1 MSRFIPEDTIRDIRD
16 KADIHEVISGYVQL
30 KKSGNRWKGL
40 CPFHQE
46 KTPSFIVS
54 TDNQAF
60 HCFGCGVGG
69 NVFSFIME
77 KEKVDFLEAAHILAD
92 RYNILIPET
101 NTEIEHEAVN
111 SKDRLYKLH
120 ALIAELYNKNLFT
133 ISGKDGLEYLKQRG
147 FTEEVIKQFNIGFAP
162 DSWDY
167 VIKQA
172 RIYDYTEEELI
183 VSGLV
188 VKKEENK
195 NIYDRFR
202 NRIIFPIWN
211 ERSKIIAFSARTIE
225 KNPTGGKYVNSPETP
240 IFKKSRVLYALPIAK
255 PHFLEKKFAILCEGQ
270 IDVIAM
276 HRAGFNNTVAPQG
289 TAFTEEQARLL
300 KRYTNT
306 VYICFDGDTAGINA
320 TLKAIDIFL
329 PLNIE
334 VKVIPL
340 PSGEDPDTIFNKYGK
355 EKIEEYINKAS
366 EFFTFIFDH
375 LQKEINILTPH
386 GKSKMVNSFIKTIL
400 KIENSVLR
408 TSYASVLA
416 NKLSIPESTVFSE
429 LNKTQRDNKFRGRN
443 TENYKKAEIKEEK
456 EDIVQIKPI
465 NTMIAKAEE
474 ELLELAILHGDVG
487 RRLEEELPHD
497 LISETPIGNALN
509 IAISQTINGEWEYIK
524 EKLNFFLNEKP
535 DKTLTKILAAP
546 TEYPKSFDYNKAVFE
561 CLSKIKKHFLNI
573 KITEL
578 MTKLKVSTNEERQN
592 LLKEITELQ
601 KEKLK
606 TK

>member
-1 MSRFIPEDTIRDIRD
+1 MSRYIPEDTIRDIRD
-16 KADIHEVISGYVQL
+16 KSDIYEVISGYVQL

-46 KTPSFIVS
+46 KTPSFIVNA
-54 TDNQAF
+54 DNQAF

-101 NTEIEHEAVN
+101 NDYSEPEQVN
-111 SKDRLYKLH
+111 SKERLYKLH
-120 ALIAELYNKNLFT
+120 TLFAELYNKNLFSP
-133 ISGKDGLEYLKQRG
+133 SGKIGLEYLKQRG

-162 DSWDY
+162 ESWDY

-172 RIYDYTEEELI
+172 RMYKYSEDELI
-183 VSGLV
+183 ASGLV
-188 VKKEENK
+188 VQKEESQ

-225 KNPTGGKYVNSPETP
+225 NNPTGGKYVNSPETP

-255 PHFLEKKFAILCEGQ
+255 PHFQEKKFAILCEGQ

-276 HRAGFNNTVAPQG
+276 HRAGFNNAVAPQG

-300 KRYTNT
+300 KRYTNS
-306 VYICFDGDTAGINA
+306 VYICFDGDTAGIKA
-320 TLKAIDIFL
+320 TLKAVEIFL
-329 PLNIE
+329 PLNVE
-334 VKVIPL
+334 VKVISL
-340 PSGEDPDTIFNKYGK
+340 PSGEDPDTIFSLSGK
-355 EKIEEYINKAS
+355 EKIAEYVDKAS
-366 EFFTFIFDH
+366 DFFTFIFDYF
-375 LQKEINILTPH
+375 QKDIDILTPH
-386 GKSKMVNSFIKTIL
+386 GKSKMVSNIIKLIL
-400 KIENSVLR
+400 KIENSVLK
-408 TSYASVLA
+408 TSYASMLA

-429 LNKTQRDNKFRGRN
+429 LNKTKRDKTFNDRSTSTYN
-443 TENYKKAEIKEEK
+443 KAEIKEEA
-456 EDIVQIKPI
+456 EIIIKPI
-465 NTMIAKAEE
+465 NTILAKAEE
-474 ELLELAILHGDVG
+474 ELLELAILHGDIG

-509 IAISQTINGEWEYIK
+509 IAISQTINGEWEYIR
-524 EKLNFFLNEKP
+524 EELSSLLNEKP
-535 DKTLTKILAAP
+535 DKKLSQLLAAP
-546 TEYPKSFDYNKAVFE
+546 AEYPESFDYNKAVSE
-561 CLSKIKKHFLNI
+561 CLSKIKKHFLNA

-592 LLKEITELQ
+592 LLREITNLQ

-606 TK
+606 K